1 MYINGYICPILLITL
16 VILNQMSHFGGMLIE
31 YDFLKLGIYS
41 FSQIDE
47 NLTYISSSQTPRIV
61 GSSKGKKPN

>member
-1 MYINGYICPILLITL
+1 MVVQGSKPIPCPL